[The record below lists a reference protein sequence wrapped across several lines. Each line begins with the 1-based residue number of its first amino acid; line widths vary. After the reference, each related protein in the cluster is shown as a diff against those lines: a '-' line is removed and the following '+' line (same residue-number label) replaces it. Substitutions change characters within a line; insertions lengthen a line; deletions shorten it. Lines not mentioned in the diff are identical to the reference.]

1 MTNAQLHTEFLDALE
16 KAYPALERLVR
27 ALVWKESRR
36 RFGQVLHSQDLVQ
49 DIIAETV
56 AAAFEQYPT
65 LRHKEAFLSYCFTIA
80 TRTHRKMVAQSE
92 RLQTASNLAFATES
106 VGDVWE
112 RLEQKGAC
120 HDHGTDYQSERA
132 ADTAAL
138 YEAFDTLPA
147 EQREALIMFEI
158 LGFSMKEIAEVQN
171 RSTISVKV
179 SVSRGRKLLAK
190 RLGAA

>member
-1 MTNAQLHTEFLDALE
+1 MTNANLHTEFLDALE

-27 ALVWKESRR
+27 ALVWKGSRKR
-36 RFGQVLHSQDLVQ
+36 LGQILHSQDLIE

-56 AAAFEQYPT
+56 ASAFAQYSS

-80 TRTHRKMVAQSE
+80 TRTHRKAVAQSE
-92 RLQTASNLAFATES
+92 RLQVASVLAFAADST
-106 VGDVWE
+106 DDFWE
-112 RLEQKGAC
+112 HLHQENAHSHQT
-120 HDHGTDYQSERA
+120 TDYHGERA
-132 ADTAAL
+132 ADTVAL
-138 YEAFDTLPA
+138 YEALDTLPA
-147 EQREALIMFEI
+147 ETREAIIMFEI